1 MNYMSVALKFVKIQ
15 KMKLTRIICKNTVKN
30 KSDIK
35 MKELL
40 KSSSFSL
47 EIGGFRMKLCSLIL
61 ATMLSMG
68 CHVNAIKP
76 VTVETTGEYC
86 IGVDEAGNG
95 WAWNETEIEIGDRCI
110 LLLDD
115 KGTDDEFDDEIK
127 GVITENEIHVF

>member
-1 MNYMSVALKFVKIQ
+1 
-15 KMKLTRIICKNTVKN
+15 
-30 KSDIK
+30 
-35 MKELL
+35 
-40 KSSSFSL
+40 
-47 EIGGFRMKLCSLIL
+47 MKLCSLIL
-61 ATMLSMG
+61 ATILSMG

-95 WAWNETEIEIGDRCI
+95 WAWNETEVEIGDRCI